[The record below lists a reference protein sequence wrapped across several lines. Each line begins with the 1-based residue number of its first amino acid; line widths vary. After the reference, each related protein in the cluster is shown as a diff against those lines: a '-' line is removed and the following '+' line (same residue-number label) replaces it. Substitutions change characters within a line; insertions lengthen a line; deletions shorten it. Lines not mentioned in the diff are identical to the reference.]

1 MGCKMKVRY
10 YVFIAV
16 ITLFLAG
23 VSLLEG
29 SGEEELEESKI
40 LVRGEPGEGDKDIEL
55 ELTVPELEETV
66 TYQLSIAEREY
77 NEDEREKLFAQAVKE
92 IEESFPAEGET
103 ISRITKPVQL
113 LSRAQDGLIEVE
125 WSFGDT
131 AVILEDGSID
141 ASKVDEK
148 GTLVLVCAQL
158 HYRDYLYIYEFPVC
172 VYPESLDGMERLMKK
187 LGNYFE
193 EKEIQNVREAE
204 VELPKELEGHVLNWS
219 HKKSYSTLWILGL
232 GAFAMILIPW
242 YMREKEE
249 KRRQERKAQL
259 EMEYPGM
266 LAEFSLLLGAGMTVR
281 IVWEKLVLSY
291 EEKQKQGKRKK
302 SEVLEQ
308 MKLTYRQIQDGAGE
322 VSAYEGFAKRCEA
335 ACYRRFTMLLTQYLQ
350 KGTKGLAETLEL
362 EAAQAFENRKNL
374 ARRRGEEAGTK
385 LLLPMIMMLFVV
397 IAIMMIPAC
406 MTMEL

>member
-1 MGCKMKVRY
+1 M
-10 YVFIAV
+10 
-16 ITLFLAG
+16 
-23 VSLLEG
+23 EG
-29 SGEEELEESKI
+29 SGGEELKESET
-40 LVRGEPGEGDKDIEL
+40 LVRREPGEGEKEVEL

-66 TYQLSIAEREY
+66 TYQLLLAEREY
-77 NEDEREKLFAQAVKE
+77 NENERKELFAQAVKE

-103 ISRITKPVQL
+103 ISRITKPVRL
-113 LSRAQDGLIEVE
+113 LSKAQEGIVEVE

-131 AVILEDGSID
+131 EVILEDGSID

-148 GTLVLVCAQL
+148 GTLVAACAQL
-158 HYRDYLYIYEFPVC
+158 RYRDYLYIYEFPVC
-172 VYPESLDGMERLMKK
+172 VYPESLDGIEHLVKE

-193 EKEIQNVREAE
+193 EKEIHDVQEAE
-204 VELPKELEGHVLNWS
+204 VELPKNLEGHVLNWS
-219 HKKSYSTLWILGL
+219 QKKSYSTYLILGL
-232 GAFAMILIPW
+232 GAFAMLLIPW

-249 KRRQERKAQL
+249 KRRREKKLQL

-281 IVWEKLVLSY
+281 KVWEKLVLSY
-291 EEKQKQGKRKK
+291 EKKQKQGKRNK

-308 MKLTYRQIQDGAGE
+308 MRLTYRQIQDGAGE

-335 ACYRRFTMLLTQYLQ
+335 ACYRRFSMLLIQYLQ

-362 EAAQAFENRKNL
+362 EAAQAFENRKNI

-385 LLLPMIMMLFVV
+385 LLLPMMMMLFIV